1 MEASS
6 LSISRCLAAEV
17 ALAGLIGMTYIDDD
31 EEEEEEEE
39 EETLRVCLCG

>member
-31 EEEEEEEE
+31 EEGEEEE
-39 EETLRVCLCG
+39 EETLRVRVCG